1 MTFIAQMAP
10 FENRC
15 MALKT
20 EKADV
25 SLSERIAG
33 VGPFSCL
40 KNKYLNAYSLA
51 VPFPHDIGLNVW
63 SVRLYRFSLLSASF
77 LYLITWKTICQQHS
91 NLLMKEPTFQNVS
104 DHCMETHAAGPQY
117 SEKWH
122 RCTTSCWS
130 LPWLPVGKHP
140 TIFFI
145 STLPGKSRWGAK
157 YLIKG
162 EM

>member
-1 MTFIAQMAP
+1 MAP
-10 FENRC
+10 FEHSY
-15 MALKT
+15 MALKM
-20 EKADV
+20 EGADV
-25 SLSERIAG
+25 SLSERITG
-33 VGPFSCL
+33 VGPFYCL
-40 KNKYLNAYSLA
+40 KNKYLNAYILA
-51 VPFPHDIGLNVW
+51 VLLPHDIGLNVW

-77 LYLITWKTICQQHS
+77 FISDNLKEYLPATFESAHERTNMLVNQ
-91 NLLMKEPTFQNVS
+91 FQNVS

-117 SEKWH
+117 SEKRH
-122 RCTTSCWS
+122 RCATSCRS

-145 STLPGKSRWGAK
+145 STLSGKSWWGVK